1 MEELIKERFRI
12 ANSIQS
18 RFIEVTDFTNI
29 PEGRVA
35 INRYLTDDHYYITMD
50 REGIY
55 LNWE

>member
-18 RFIEVTDFTNI
+18 RFVEVTDLISSST
-29 PEGRVA
+29 GRIA